1 MTDRAR
7 AIAEFLAGTDWRD
20 AAQHPLQQDASNRRY
35 IRLTGTGPGRAI
47 LMDAPASAGEDIR
60 PFVDITER
68 LHAAGLSAPEIYAK
82 DSKAGLLLLEDLGDD
97 LYADTL
103 AAQPELEPTL
113 YAAAVDVLIALYHAT
128 PAPGLAPYDAAT
140 MGPLA
145 GLASVWYAPDAARE
159 AAVSKTVT
167 TLARQILPPRVG
179 MIQRDYHAQNLLWL
193 PARMGHARVG
203 LLDYQDAM
211 LGPLAYDLVSL
222 TLDARRDV
230 GAGVHTTMIA
240 RFADG
245 TGQSVVDVTRHAAI
259 CGAQRNL
266 RILGV
271 FARLWLRDGKAHYLP
286 LLPRVWQHLHTCLAH
301 PDLAPLA
308 AICADLP
315 APTPAYLAE
324 IKARQ

>member
-1 MTDRAR
+1 MTDRAQ
-7 AIAEFLAGTDWRD
+7 AIAAFLAGTDWRD

-35 IRLTGTGPGRAI
+35 IRLSTGPRRAI
-47 LMDAPASAGEDIR
+47 LMDAPASKGEDIR
-60 PFVDITER
+60 PFVDITGR
-68 LHAAGLSAPEIYAK
+68 LRAQGLSAPEIYAQ
-82 DSKAGLLLLEDLGDD
+82 DAQAGLLLLEDLGDD

-103 AAQPELEPTL
+103 TARPELEPSL

-145 GLASVWYAPDAARE
+145 GLAAVWYAPDPARE
-159 AAVSKTVT
+159 TALSETVT
-167 TLARQILPPRVG
+167 TLARQLLPARVG

-193 PARMGHARVG
+193 PARTGRARVG

-230 GAGVHTTMIA
+230 GAGIHTSMIA
-240 RFADG
+240 RFAQG
-245 TGQSVVDVTRHAAI
+245 TGQTVEDVTRHAAL

-315 APTPAYLAE
+315 APTPACLAE
-324 IKARQ
+324 IKARR